1 MSLDKEI
8 ADTVA
13 RAWAPRLTRELL
25 EPSPFKLPPS
35 PPLPWYRRELN
46 RLKLLTW
53 RAKGAYDVLRGKAS
67 AYYD

>member
-13 RAWAPRLTRELL
+13 RAWAPRLTCELL

-35 PPLPWYRRELN
+35 PPLPWYRRKLFAYRYFRW
-46 RLKLLTW
+46 RL
-53 RAKGAYDVLRGKAS
+53 RCAYDVLRGKAS